1 MIKENREGI
10 KDKRKG
16 EKPIL
21 SDIHIYLNEAQGAV
35 LNKIQEFDWSLQFI
49 RSSLFQEPIVIA
61 ANEKGDAFGVL
72 EVDGHFNT
80 EPDIV
85 LRE

>member
-1 MIKENREGI
+1 LIKESREVI

-16 EKPIL
+16 EKPIP
-21 SDIHIYLNEAQGAV
+21 SDIHNYLNEAQNAV
-35 LNKIQEFDWSLQFI
+35 LNKIQEFGWSLQFI
-49 RSSLFQEPIVIA
+49 RRPLFQEPVVIA
-61 ANEKGDAFGVL
+61 ANANGDAFGVL